1 MLISMRIENA
11 SFIIILHVVTDKINE
26 CLRYHETKRNER
38 TDHGHNTGLRAPY
51 SLLGPDKLRL
61 NVLEKYFV
69 GTFLSCLIKDPR

>member
-11 SFIIILHVVTDKINE
+11 SFIIILPVVTDKINE

-51 SLLGPDKLRL
+51 SLLGPDKLRFTYSRSIL
-61 NVLEKYFV
+61 WEPFYHA
-69 GTFLSCLIKDPR
+69 